1 MKRTNTKN
9 IEGIGTI
16 NFRDVSLCYSD
27 IGLYIPITEI
37 NATVKEQYEK
47 CKNWFKEDFEREK
60 NLQLTDFTLFH
71 DISLHINL
79 DNGEC
84 SFNVLII
91 LWVEDENGE
100 EIKAEFYDPFPVEI
114 KEEDAGYIKGKVI
127 QKLSEVFFK

>member
-1 MKRTNTKN
+1 MKRTNTKK

-16 NFRDVSLCYSD
+16 NFKDVSLCYSD

-47 CKNWFKEDFEREK
+47 CKSWFKESFEKEN
-60 NLQLTDFTLFH
+60 NLHLTDFTLFH

-79 DNGEC
+79 DKGEC
-84 SFNVLII
+84 SFSVSII

-127 QKLSEVFFK
+127 QKLTEVFFK